1 MLLDAGVLLP
11 TEAAI
16 VGAAPRNGVTVGV
29 GSRRIADNATPP
41 PAATSA
47 CNERPSTL
55 TIELHAFDTPNGRK
69 ISVALEEMG
78 LPYRVHVVDI
88 TRREQFAPEFLKI
101 SPNNKIPAIVD
112 PDGPDG
118 RPISVFESGAILVYL
133 AEKTGRFWPSEPR
146 ARVAT
151 MEWLMFQ
158 MGGFGPIPGQVHHF
172 IALEDEND
180 RRYALQR
187 YMDETRRLY
196 AVMNA
201 RLAGHAFFAG
211 DGGTG

>member
-88 TRREQFAPEFLKI
+88 TRREQFAPGDE
-101 SPNNKIPAIVD
+101 
-112 PDGPDG
+112 
-118 RPISVFESGAILVYL
+118 ESGSD
-133 AEKTGRFWPSEPR
+133 EKRTPAAGVWAKRRPPSRAAFRERTGTDSGCFKVPTLGVGRGRSPGETANRGRRFWASGLCDARGESTDRAIRETFSEVLPR
-146 ARVAT
+146 RNVPKN
-151 MEWLMFQ
+151 L
-158 MGGFGPIPGQVHHF
+158 
-172 IALEDEND
+172 
-180 RRYALQR
+180 R
-187 YMDETRRLY
+187 
-196 AVMNA
+196 
-201 RLAGHAFFAG
+201 
-211 DGGTG
+211 